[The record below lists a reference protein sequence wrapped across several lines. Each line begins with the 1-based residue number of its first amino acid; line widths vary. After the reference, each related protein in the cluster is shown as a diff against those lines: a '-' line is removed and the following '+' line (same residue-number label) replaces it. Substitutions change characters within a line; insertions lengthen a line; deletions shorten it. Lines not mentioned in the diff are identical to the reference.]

1 MNEKKKKN
9 SYLRMGIILFCAML
23 VGGVIGFGGRVMI
36 DSIGEG
42 IGTCMQALIELIQK
56 YMLPLL
62 LIILILTVACGEVTL
77 NKLRSIGKRMLQAG
91 EEESD
96 QLEYEEENAGGK
108 GMAINV
114 LSQVLSVII
123 LSAGYSVQYIENTE
137 KPEGFL
143 ISCLL
148 FLICFAYDG
157 MWQVRYI
164 KTEQKIHP
172 EKKGDPSSIKFQE
185 QWLKSCDEAEKEIIY
200 QSAYKVYASLGKCIP
215 VLLLITMLGNLFFN
229 TGMLAILV
237 VAFLWTFVTLTYI
250 RSCIKM
256 QRTKIE
262 K

>member
-1 MNEKKKKN
+1 
-9 SYLRMGIILFCAML
+9 MGIILFCAML
-23 VGGVIGFGGRVMI
+23 VGGVIGFG
-36 DSIGEG
+36 EG
-42 IGTCMQALIELIQK
+42 IGICMQALIELIQK

-256 QRTKIE
+256 QRSKIE

>member
-1 MNEKKKKN
+1 
-9 SYLRMGIILFCAML
+9 
-23 VGGVIGFGGRVMI
+23 
-36 DSIGEG
+36 
-42 IGTCMQALIELIQK
+42 
-56 YMLPLL
+56 
-62 LIILILTVACGEVTL
+62 
-77 NKLRSIGKRMLQAG
+77 
-91 EEESD
+91 
-96 QLEYEEENAGGK
+96 
-108 GMAINV
+108 
-114 LSQVLSVII
+114 
-123 LSAGYSVQYIENTE
+123 
-137 KPEGFL
+137 
-143 ISCLL
+143 
-148 FLICFAYDG
+148 

-237 VAFLWTFVTLTYI
+237 VAFLWLFVTLTYI
-250 RSCIKM
+250 RSCVKM

>member
-1 MNEKKKKN
+1 
-9 SYLRMGIILFCAML
+9 
-23 VGGVIGFGGRVMI
+23 
-36 DSIGEG
+36 
-42 IGTCMQALIELIQK
+42 
-56 YMLPLL
+56 
-62 LIILILTVACGEVTL
+62 
-77 NKLRSIGKRMLQAG
+77 
-91 EEESD
+91 
-96 QLEYEEENAGGK
+96 
-108 GMAINV
+108 MAVNV

-143 ISCLL
+143 ISCIL
-148 FLICFAYDG
+148 FLICFADDG

-237 VAFLWTFVTLTYI
+237 VAFLWLFVTLTYI
-250 RSCIKM
+250 RSCVKM